1 MLTDKEGP
9 TREPITGREH
19 KTMSGI
25 SIFTCCICGNEFI
38 DRTGHN
44 PWPVIDD
51 DTGKK
56 VCCTVCNATVVIP
69 ARMKMARE
77 VEATDGTQRADQ

>member
-1 MLTDKEGP
+1 
-9 TREPITGREH
+9 
-19 KTMSGI
+19 MSEL
-25 SIFTCCICGNEFI
+25 SILTCCICGNEFL

-56 VCCTVCNATVVIP
+56 VCCAACNATVVIP
-69 ARMKMARE
+69 ARLKLARE
-77 VEATDGTQRADQ
+77 QRETEATDQ